1 MASNDLIEIYNRYRL
16 RDLGFKGMSAVQ
28 QAEKVLKEYAEGK
41 RGIIAF
47 YAESHRVML
56 IERKV
61 WQRNKNI
68 LQQLSLTAAP
78 ATIIDT
84 AQRLEDAIEH
94 ELQKQQK
101 VNEER
106 KPRTLRGRR
115 TWTGR
120 R

>member
-1 MASNDLIEIYNRYRL
+1 MYNKCRL
-16 RDLGFKGMSAVQ
+16 RDLGFQGMNAYQ

-61 WQRNKNI
+61 WQPNKNI
-68 LQQLSLTAAP
+68 LQQLSLITAP

-94 ELQKQQK
+94 ELKKQQK